1 MKLQIST
8 TLALAA
14 TATAFTPLPD
24 LNLFELP
31 TAGTEVQLLVQSAE
45 VAEESETDAD
55 AVVRNLQEAYE
66 SIEDFTAG
74 FTQES
79 TNIALGETRTS
90 TGSVYFLRPGRMLW
104 DYDTRRLILDGE
116 NIHTVD
122 LENAQYFSAPMDSSE
137 LPTAMRFLIGE
148 GDLTAD
154 FNIELM
160 EESNDEEAVLDLVPK
175 VPNADYSRLMFVV
188 TRDTWNVAETTIVD
202 ALGNT
207 NTIRFN
213 GLETNIGMDEGA
225 FAFVPTPDLVEM
237 VLPE

>member
-1 MKLQIST
+1 MKLQIPT
-8 TLALAA
+8 TLAIVALS
-14 TATAFTPLPD
+14 TAFTPLPNFD
-24 LNLFELP
+24 FFELP
-31 TAGTEVQLLVQSAE
+31 TLGSEVQLLAEIGEPAEDIETSAE
-45 VAEESETDAD
+45 L
-55 AVVRNLQEAYE
+55 VVRNLQEAYE
-66 SIEDFTAG
+66 SIQDFTAG

-79 TNIALGETRTS
+79 TNVALGETRTS
-90 TGSVYFLRPGRMLW
+90 AGSVYFLRPGRMLW

-154 FNIELM
+154 FDITLM
-160 EESNDEEAVLDLVPK
+160 EESNAEEAILDLVPK
-175 VPNADYSRLMFVV
+175 VPNPDYSRLMFVV
-188 TRDTWNVAETTIVD
+188 SRTTWSVAETTIVD

-207 NTIRFN
+207 NTIRFE
-213 GLETNIGMDEGA
+213 GLETNIGMEADA

-237 VLPE
+237 VLPD

>member
-1 MKLQIST
+1 MKLQISMT
-8 TLALAA
+8 IALAA
-14 TATAFTPLPD
+14 LSTALTPLPNFD
-24 LNLFELP
+24 FFELP
-31 TAGTEVQLLVQSAE
+31 SVGTEVQLLVQNVE
-45 VAEESETDAD
+45 LVEEFETDAD
-55 AVVRNLQEAYE
+55 TVVRNLQTAYE
-66 SIEDFTAG
+66 SIQDFTAG

-79 TNIALGETRTS
+79 TNVALGETRTS

-104 DYDTRRLILDGE
+104 DYETRRLILDGE

-154 FNIELM
+154 FDITLM
-160 EESNDEEAVLDLVPK
+160 EESTDEEAVLDLVPK

-188 TRDTWNVAETTIVD
+188 SRDTWNVAQTTIVD

-207 NTIRFN
+207 NTIRFD
-213 GLETNIGMDEGA
+213 GLETNVGMQADA

-237 VLPE
+237 VLPN